1 MSRVQ
6 IIEAQKEKID
16 RSTGKIINKMRVAA
30 YCRVSTDSDEQM
42 NSYNAQVIHYKDLIK
57 QNKEWDFVDIYADS
71 GISGTQSDNRDEFQ
85 RMISDASKGL
95 IDVIITKS
103 ISRFARNTMDTLKY
117 VRQLKD
123 ENVAIIFEKENI
135 NTLTMNGEM
144 LLTILSSLAQ
154 QESESLSANTKMGLK
169 MKMKRGEIVGNQRCL
184 GYDYDKET
192 KMIYINEDE
201 AKIVRYIF
209 ERYISGTGCFVI
221 AQELTAMGAATKKG
235 NTQWVDTSVR
245 GIITNEKYKGDLL
258 MGKTF
263 TVDPISKRRLDNF
276 GEEEK
281 YYIENHHEPIISRDQ
296 FDKAQEILSKR
307 SKNFNQGRQSK
318 YSLKYTFSS
327 MMKCGYCGGNIT
339 RRRWHSGTDKQKDVW
354 FCVTAIRKG
363 KKSCPECKAVE
374 ETIIENAFVKAFN
387 ILCTDNK
394 TVVEEFLKNVEE
406 GLHTKDNKK
415 QINKLNSE
423 INSTEIKI
431 SKLIDLHLED
441 KVDKITYEEKYGQ
454 LSKSLKELRAERVE
468 LDTVQDEEKT
478 IKNRL
483 MDFKKIF
490 ENAKPLEEFDGDV
503 FKTVVEE
510 VVIGGYNEDG
520 IPDPYMLTFIFK
532 TGLNTKIDG
541 HKPPSKMKKNVK
553 NKKCTYQE
561 DNPESIY
568 KVEGCTEAE
577 N

>member
-1 MSRVQ
+1 MSKVQ

-16 RSTGKIINKMRVAA
+16 RSTGKIIKKMRVAA

-85 RMISDASKGL
+85 RMISDATKGL
-95 IDVIITKS
+95 IDIIITKS
-103 ISRFARNTMDTLKY
+103 ISRFAGNIMDTLKY
-117 VRQLKD
+117 VRRLKD

-154 QESESLSANTKMGLK
+154 QESESLSANTKMGMK

-192 KMIYINEDE
+192 KMIYINEEE
-201 AKIVRYIF
+201 AKTVRYIF
-209 ERYISGTGCFVI
+209 DRYISGTGCFVI
-221 AQELTAMGAATKKG
+221 AQELTAMGAITKKG

-281 YYIENHHEPIISRDQ
+281 YYIENHHEPIISREQ

-327 MMKCGYCGGNIT
+327 MMKCSYCGGNIT
-339 RRRWHSGTDKQKDVW
+339 RRRWHSGTNKQKDVW
-354 FCVTAIRKG
+354 FCVTAIRKS
-363 KKSCPECKAVE
+363 KESCPECKAVE
-374 ETIIENAFVKAFN
+374 EIIIENAFVKAFN

-394 TVVEEFLKNVEE
+394 TVVEEFLENVEH
-406 GLHTKDNKK
+406 GLKTRDNKK
-415 QINKLNSE
+415 LINKMDSEIRNIELKINKL
-423 INSTEIKI
+423 
-431 SKLIDLHLED
+431 LDLHLED
-441 KVDKITYEEKYGQ
+441 KVDKITYEEKY
-454 LSKSLKELRAERVE
+454 SKLREELKVVRVE
-468 LDTVQDEEKT
+468 RLELDAIQDEENN
-478 IKNRL
+478 IKDRL
-483 MDFKKIF
+483 TSFRKLF
-490 ENAKPLEEFDGDV
+490 ESKVPLTEFDGDV

-510 VVIGGYNEDG
+510 VIIGGYKEDG
-520 IPDPYMLTFIFK
+520 TLDPYMLTFIFK
-532 TGLNTKIDG
+532 TGLTSKIDG
-541 HKPPSKMKKNVK
+541 YKQVGKIKENTASQ
-553 NKKCTYQE
+553 KCTYQE
-561 DNPESIY
+561 DNPR
-568 KVEGCTEAE
+568 
-577 N
+577 

>member
-1 MSRVQ
+1 MNKVQ

-16 RSTGKIINKMRVAA
+16 RSTGKLINKMRVAA
-30 YCRVSTDSDEQM
+30 YCRVSTDSDEQI

-85 RMISDASKGL
+85 RMISDATKGL
-95 IDVIITKS
+95 IDIIITKS

-154 QESESLSANTKMGLK
+154 QESESISANTKMGLK

-184 GYDYDKET
+184 GYDYDKES
-192 KMIYINEDE
+192 KMIYINEEE

-209 ERYISGTGCFVI
+209 DRYTSGTGCFVI
-221 AQELTAMGAATKKG
+221 AQELTEMGAITKKG
-235 NTQWVDTSVR
+235 NTEWVDTSVR
-245 GIITNEKYKGDLL
+245 GIITNEKYKGDPL

-263 TVDPISKRRLDNF
+263 TIDPISKRRLDNF

-281 YYIENHHEPIISRDQ
+281 YYIENHHEPIIPREQ

-318 YSLKYTFSS
+318 YSLKYIFSS
-327 MMKCGYCGGNIT
+327 MMRCGYCGGNIT

-354 FCVTAIRKG
+354 FCVTAIRKS
-363 KKSCPECKAVE
+363 KNSCPECKAVE
-374 ETIIENAFVKAFN
+374 EIIIENAFVKAFN

-406 GLHTKDNKK
+406 GLQAKDNKK
-415 QINKLNSE
+415 RINKLNAE
-423 INSTEIKI
+423 ISSTEIKI
-431 SKLIDLHLED
+431 SKLIDLHLEN
-441 KVDKITYEEKYGQ
+441 KVDKIAYEEKYGQ
-454 LSKSLKELRAERVE
+454 LSKTLKELKAERVE
-468 LDTVQDEEKT
+468 LDMVKDEEKA
-478 IKNRL
+478 IKDRL

-490 ENAKPLEEFDGDV
+490 ENAKPLTEFDGDV

-520 IPDPYMLTFIFK
+520 IPDPYMLTFIFR

-541 HKPPSKMKKNVK
+541 HKPPSKMKKNAK

-561 DNPESIY
+561 DNPRWD
-568 KVEGCTEAE
+568 GCVDREE
-577 N
+577 IG

>member
-1 MSRVQ
+1 MIVVQRKVGERMSKVQ

-30 YCRVSTDSDEQM
+30 YCRVSTDSDEQI

-85 RMISDASKGL
+85 RMISDATKGL
-95 IDVIITKS
+95 IDIIITKS

-154 QESESLSANTKMGLK
+154 QESESLSANTKMGMK

-192 KMIYINEDE
+192 KMIYINEEE

-221 AQELTAMGAATKKG
+221 AQELTAMGAVTKKG

-263 TVDPISKRRLDNF
+263 TIDPISKRRLDNF

-281 YYIENHHEPIISRDQ
+281 YYIENHHEPIISREQ

-307 SKNFNQGRQSK
+307 SKNFNQGRQGK

-327 MMKCGYCGGNIT
+327 MMKCSYCGGNIT

-354 FCVTAIRKG
+354 FCVTAIRKS
-363 KKSCPECKAVE
+363 KESCPECKAVE
-374 ETIIENAFVKAFN
+374 EIIIENAFVKAFN

-406 GLHTKDNKK
+406 GLQAKDNKK
-415 QINKLNSE
+415 QINKLNTE

-454 LSKSLKELRAERVE
+454 LSKTLKELKAERVE

-478 IKNRL
+478 IKDRL

-541 HKPPSKMKKNVK
+541 HKTPSKMKKNAK

-561 DNPESIY
+561 D
-568 KVEGCTEAE
+568 KAA
-577 N
+577 

>member
-57 QNKEWDFVDIYADS
+57 QNKEWEFVDIYADS

-85 RMISDASKGL
+85 RMISDATTKGL
-95 IDVIITKS
+95 IDIIITKS

-169 MKMKRGEIVGNQRCL
+169 MKMKQGEIVGNQRCL

-192 KMIYINEDE
+192 KMLYINEEE
-201 AKIVRYIF
+201 APIVRYIF

-221 AQELTAMGAATKKG
+221 AQELTAMEAVTKKG

-281 YYIENHHEPIISRDQ
+281 YYIENHHEPIISREQ

-327 MMKCGYCGGNIT
+327 MMKCCYCGGNIT

-354 FCVTAIRKG
+354 FCVTAIRKS
-363 KKSCPECKAVE
+363 KNSCPECKAIE
-374 ETIIENAFVKAFN
+374 EINIENAFVKAFN

-406 GLHTKDNKK
+406 GQAKDNKK
-415 QINKLNSE
+415 QINKLNTE

-454 LSKSLKELRAERVE
+454 LSKTLKQLRAKRVE

-483 MDFKKIF
+483 MEFKKIF
-490 ENAKPLEEFDGDV
+490 EDAKPLEEFDGDV

-541 HKPPSKMKKNVK
+541 HKPLSKMKKNTASQ
-553 NKKCTYQE
+553 KCTYQE
-561 DNPESIY
+561 DKPHSLH
-568 KVEGCTEAE
+568 KH
-577 N
+577 